1 MKLFHDCVRDVMLY
15 LEDNLE
21 DTYFINSESITLKK
35 YSSKDITYTLKKLA
49 EAGFIEIDKVTYEN
63 NFNIKWMTY
72 YGHQFLDNIR
82 DNKVWSETKSI
93 LSKFSSV
100 SLNMV
105 QNIASQVISN
115 LIIASLN
122 K

>member
-49 EAGFIEIDKVTYEN
+49 EAGFIGIDKVTYEN

-82 DNKVWSETKSI
+82 DIKFGQKLNQYYLNFHQYRLIWSKI
-93 LSKFSSV
+93 LQAK
-100 SLNMV
+100 
-105 QNIASQVISN
+105 
-115 LIIASLN
+115 
-122 K
+122 

>member
-1 MKLFHDCVRDVMLY
+1 MKLVHDCVRDVMLY

-49 EAGFIEIDKVTYEN
+49 EAGFIEIDKVTFEN

-82 DNKVWSETKSI
+82 DSKVWKQTKSI
-93 LSKFSSV
+93 LSTFTST
-100 SLNMV
+100 SLGIV
-105 QNIASQVISN
+105 QNVASQVISN
-115 LIIASLN
+115 IITG

>member
-1 MKLFHDCVRDVMLY
+1 MLY

>member
-1 MKLFHDCVRDVMLY
+1 MKLVHDCVRDVMLY

-21 DTYFINSESITLKK
+21 DTCFINSESITLKK

-105 QNIASQVISN
+105 QNIASQIISN